1 LPTLRQAL
9 YFPRR
14 RDTCG
19 LGENDRGVA
28 MARESDL
35 TGAALGGFDRSF
47 LVTMIRDFFLILLL
61 VTVAEYA
68 LKAAM
73 VVYDFK
79 ARGQAQARD
88 VAEEVAGHV
97 RQIMLNEGGPVAART
112 LYPILQEN
120 FSDLGYVIEI
130 APSAVTIASIEQ
142 SFGFTPRGMM
152 VAAWPEGRHN
162 SATVEIRAE
171 AFCQTCHVAAEIGDV
186 LGAVTVRNYLSRE
199 IDAWTKGLQITSVLA
214 VGKIVLHSVL
224 LFLLL
229 RSRMAP
235 LMQLRAM
242 VGGLSRAF
250 GSLDA
255 RADVRSPDEFG
266 GLARDL
272 NLFLDRISRVV
283 AELDAVLHRVV
294 AVNDDILRI
303 QSDMRDRIDG
313 FVGGLHKL
321 ERQAMLNARR
331 EPLLSPEWFD
341 AMGAAVERLRAALP
355 EGAEDPAAVLE
366 RLRAVIDTAERQIAT
381 NMALFEE
388 LARLGEESGRFQH
401 ALADMARLEERM
413 RGVIDTGAALVARLQ
428 PGGAGGSGRG

>member
-1 LPTLRQAL
+1 M
-9 YFPRR
+9 RR
-14 RDTCG
+14 EG
-19 LGENDRGVA
+19 
-28 MARESDL
+28 DL
-35 TGAALGGFDRSF
+35 TDAAMGGFDRSF

-79 ARGQAQARD
+79 ARGEAQARD
-88 VAEEVAGHV
+88 VADEVAGHV

-120 FSDLGYVIEI
+120 FSDLGYTIEI
-130 APSAVTIASIEQ
+130 APSAVTQTSIEQ
-142 SFGFTPRGMM
+142 SFGFTPRGMP
-152 VAAWPEGRHN
+152 VGQWPEGRHN

-186 LGAVTVRNYLSRE
+186 LGTVTVRNYLGRE
-199 IDAWTKGLQITSVLA
+199 IEAWAKGLQIASVLA

-235 LMQLRAM
+235 LIQLRGM
-242 VGGLSRAF
+242 VSGLSRAF

-255 RADVRSPDEFG
+255 RADVRSRDEFG
-266 GLARDL
+266 ALARDL
-272 NLFLDRISRVV
+272 NLFLDRITRIV

-303 QSDMRDRIDG
+303 QGDMRDRIDG
-313 FVGGLHKL
+313 FVGGLHAL
-321 ERQAMLNARR
+321 ERRAMLNARR
-331 EPLLSPEWFD
+331 EPLLSREWFE
-341 AMGAAVERLRAALP
+341 AMGAAVHRLRDALP
-355 EGAEDPAAVLE
+355 EGAEDPAALLD
-366 RLRAVIDTAERQIAT
+366 RLRAVVDTAERQIET
-381 NMALFEE
+381 NVALFEE
-388 LARLGEESGRFQH
+388 LATLGEDSGRFQH
-401 ALADMARLEERM
+401 ALAEMARLEERM

-428 PGGAGGSGRG
+428 PGAMGGAGRG